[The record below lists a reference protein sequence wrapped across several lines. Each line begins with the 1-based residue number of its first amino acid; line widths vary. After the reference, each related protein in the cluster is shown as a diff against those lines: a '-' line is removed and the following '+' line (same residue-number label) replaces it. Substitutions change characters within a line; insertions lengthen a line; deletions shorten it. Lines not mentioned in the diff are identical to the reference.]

1 MILNKGALLVKKIFD
16 EFLVFA
22 LSFIVFFVGARLLF
36 DDFYIGEIQ
45 ITLILLLAFA
55 NIAIRNWLI
64 RFQRI
69 KNMRNRE
76 FELIRRLVFLCFIGI
91 YFFIYKR
98 LT

>member
-1 MILNKGALLVKKIFD
+1 MKKIFD

-22 LSFIVFFVGARLLF
+22 LSFVVFFIGARLLF
-36 DDFYIGEIQ
+36 DDFKINNLQ

-64 RFQRI
+64 RLQQA
-69 KNMRNRE
+69 KNIRNRE
-76 FELIRRLVFLCFIGI
+76 FELIRRLVFICFIGI

-98 LT
+98 LA